1 MRPTLLLSV
10 RPIPLSSIPPLLLR
24 LPPQA
29 SPTSYQAER
38 RRLKQASPTMEALAH
53 KLRQQGEQLDNLRL
67 HAYVPKRKEW
77 EGVASKHRVLLQRL
91 RREA

>member
-1 MRPTLLLSV
+1 MRPTVRLCV

-24 LPPQA
+24 LPPQS
-29 SPTSYQAER
+29 SPTSHQAER
-38 RRLKQASPTMEALAH
+38 RRLKQASPTMEALAK
-53 KLRQQGEQLDNLRL
+53 KLAQRAAPLDNLRL